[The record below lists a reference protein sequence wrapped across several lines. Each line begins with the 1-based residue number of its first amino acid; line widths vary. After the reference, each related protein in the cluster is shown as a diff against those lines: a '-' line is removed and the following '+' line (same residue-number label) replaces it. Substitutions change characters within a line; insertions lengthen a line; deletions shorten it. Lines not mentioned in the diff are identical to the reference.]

1 MCLGSYSQNV
11 ATFFYVD
18 SYVLQLSLKDGS
30 SKLIL
35 KRLKSKPSGILDVS
49 NSAKWLQLD
58 RIHHDHVTSVA
69 GAHSVQTEV
78 RGAP

>member
-1 MCLGSYSQNV
+1 MCVWGPIRKMLPP
-11 ATFFYVD
+11 FFHVD
-18 SYVLQLSLKDGS
+18 SYVLQLSVKDGS

-49 NSAKWLQLD
+49 HSAKWLQLD
-58 RIHHDHVTSVA
+58 RIHHDHVA

>member
-1 MCLGSYSQNV
+1 M
-11 ATFFYVD
+11 
-18 SYVLQLSLKDGS
+18 KDGS

-49 NSAKWLQLD
+49 HSAKWLQLD
-58 RIHHDHVTSVA
+58 RIHHDHVA

-78 RGAP
+78 TAGSTIRTLLNGKINPKK